1 MHDIDDMKRCIQE
14 WFSEVLN
21 PVEVARTYK
30 EITLEAEKQL
40 DFMME
45 QRIES

>member
-1 MHDIDDMKRCIQE
+1 MNNIDDMKNCIQE
-14 WFSEVLN
+14 WFSEALN
-21 PVEVARTYK
+21 PVEVAKTYK
-30 EITLEAEKQL
+30 EITLETEKQL